1 MAAAARLRAEAAA
14 DSYRS
19 VCASGMPCVMSPDFT
34 GLHSLY
40 YPVHLQNLQQG
51 VCREVRALIKLL
63 MNLTIRD
70 VVDFGGDS
78 DQPLGQVNIAQVSQ
92 KSLFVYTLDLH
103 MRDSTVQGLP

>member
-1 MAAAARLRAEAAA
+1 MF
-14 DSYRS
+14 
-19 VCASGMPCVMSPDFT
+19 PDFT

-40 YPVHLQNLQQG
+40 YLVHLQNLQHG

-78 DQPLGQVNIAQVSQ
+78 DQPGGQVNIAQVSQ
-92 KSLFVYTLDLH
+92 KSLFIYTWICTCG
-103 MRDSTVQGLP
+103 TVLFRIHPKPCTYGT